1 MIIFEQT
8 ETQKKILEMCKDW
21 APEYILEWLDGYMWR
36 PAVRS
41 MLKYKIPDDL
51 LEEMDDYS
59 ETLRND
65 QILHGDLDT
74 NEKIKYA
81 KAILK
86 EHKLAL
92 KTFSTDIYSE
102 LINAVKEVADDV
114 KFVKSKNGKLIL
126 VAEDWVEEI
135 KKSMSDDMKETIRM
149 GLRLWINEETP
160 VNIFIGG
167 YSLTMTPAEL
177 ENYFMSLNPPVKPF
191 FLFLDGTAD
200 NFIKQLDK
208 ELINSAKKWMN
219 ETANSMPKD
228 LKDNIQIGYTLL
240 NDETKPID
248 IIINGRLGTKTR
260 EEVES
265 YFMNLN
271 PPVTPTFNLI

>member
-1 MIIFEQT
+1 MTTFELT
-8 ETQKKILEMCKDW
+8 ETQKKILEIYKDW
-21 APEYILEWLDGYMWR
+21 APEFLLENISRYIMNDDFL
-36 PAVRS
+36 
-41 MLKYKIPDDL
+41 LKSKIPDDL

-59 ETLRND
+59 ETLRD
-65 QILHGDLDT
+65 DHILHSDLDT
-74 NEKIKYA
+74 TEKIKYA
-81 KAILK
+81 KAIIK
-86 EHKLAL
+86 EHKLLLTTFSFDIYTELMNTISEVAEYSKTL
-92 KTFSTDIYSE
+92 KTKKGQRMLAS
-102 LINAVKEVADDV
+102 INWMKEVR
-114 KFVKSKNGKLIL
+114 
-126 VAEDWVEEI
+126 
-135 KKSMSDDMKETIRM
+135 KSMPNDMKETIRM
-149 GLRLWINEETP
+149 GLSCLFDGSDPSSI
-160 VNIFIGG
+160 IIGG

-219 ETANSMPKD
+219 ETANTMPKD

>member
-8 ETQKKILEMCKDW
+8 ETQKKILEMYNDW
-21 APEYILEWLDGYMWR
+21 APEFLLENISRYIMSDDFL
-36 PAVRS
+36 
-41 MLKYKIPDDL
+41 LKSKIPDDL

-65 QILHGDLDT
+65 KILHGNLDT
-74 NEKIKYA
+74 NEKIKHA
-81 KAILK
+81 KVIIK
-86 EHKLAL
+86 EHKLL
-92 KTFSTDIYSE
+92 LTTFSFDIYTE
-102 LINAVKEVADDV
+102 LMNAI
-114 KFVKSKNGKLIL
+114 SK
-126 VAEDWVEEI
+126 VAEDSKTLKT
-135 KKSMSDDMKETIRM
+135 KKGQRMLASIEWMNVARKSILGDMKETIRI
-149 GLRLWINEETP
+149 GLSCLFDGSDPSSI
-160 VNIFIGG
+160 IIGG
-167 YSLTMTPAEL
+167 YSLMMTPAEL

-260 EEVES
+260 EEVEG
-265 YFMNLN
+265 YFMSLN
-271 PPVTPTFNLI
+271 PPVTPTFNLR

>member
-8 ETQKKILEMCKDW
+8 ETQKKILEMYKNW
-21 APEYILEWLDGYMWR
+21 APEFLLENISRYIMSDDFL
-36 PAVRS
+36 
-41 MLKYKIPDDL
+41 LKSKIPDDL

-65 QILHGDLDT
+65 KILHGDLDT
-74 NEKIKYA
+74 NEKIKHA
-81 KAILK
+81 KAIIK
-86 EHKLAL
+86 EHKLL
-92 KTFSTDIYSE
+92 LTTFSFDIYTELMNTISE
-102 LINAVKEVADDV
+102 
-114 KFVKSKNGKLIL
+114 
-126 VAEDWVEEI
+126 VAEDSKTLKTKKGQRMLASIEWMNVVR
-135 KKSMSDDMKETIRM
+135 KSMPGDMKETIRI
-149 GLRLWINEETP
+149 GLSCLFDGSDPSSI
-160 VNIFIGG
+160 IIGG

-271 PPVTPTFNLI
+271 PPVTPTFNLR

>member
-8 ETQKKILEMCKDW
+8 ETQKKILEMYKNW
-21 APEYILEWLDGYMWR
+21 APEFLLENISRYIMSDDFL
-36 PAVRS
+36 
-41 MLKYKIPDDL
+41 LKSKIPDNL

-65 QILHGDLDT
+65 KILHGNLDT
-74 NEKIKYA
+74 NEKIKHA
-81 KAILK
+81 KAIIK
-86 EHKLAL
+86 EHKLL
-92 KTFSTDIYSE
+92 LTTFSFDIYTELMNTISE
-102 LINAVKEVADDV
+102 
-114 KFVKSKNGKLIL
+114 
-126 VAEDWVEEI
+126 VAEDSKTLKTKKGQRMLASIEWMNVVR
-135 KKSMSDDMKETIRM
+135 KSMPGDMKETIRI
-149 GLRLWINEETP
+149 GLSCLFDGSDPSSI
-160 VNIFIGG
+160 IIGG

-260 EEVES
+260 EEVEA
-265 YFMNLN
+265 YFMSLN
-271 PPVTPTFNLI
+271 PPVTPTFNLR

>member
-1 MIIFEQT
+1 
-8 ETQKKILEMCKDW
+8 
-21 APEYILEWLDGYMWR
+21 
-36 PAVRS
+36 
-41 MLKYKIPDDL
+41 MLASINWMK
-51 LEEMDDYS
+51 E
-59 ETLRND
+59 LR
-65 QILHGDLDT
+65 
-74 NEKIKYA
+74 
-81 KAILK
+81 
-86 EHKLAL
+86 
-92 KTFSTDIYSE
+92 
-102 LINAVKEVADDV
+102 
-114 KFVKSKNGKLIL
+114 
-126 VAEDWVEEI
+126 
-135 KKSMSDDMKETIRM
+135 KSMPSDMKETIRM
-149 GLRLWINEETP
+149 GLSCLFDGSDPSSI
-160 VNIFIGG
+160 IIGG

-177 ENYFMSLNPPVKPF
+177 ENYFMVLNPPVKPF

>member
-8 ETQKKILEMCKDW
+8 ETQKKILEMYKNW
-21 APEYILEWLDGYMWR
+21 APDFLLENISRYIMSDDFL
-36 PAVRS
+36 
-41 MLKYKIPDDL
+41 LKSKIPDNL

-65 QILHGDLDT
+65 KILHGNLDT
-74 NEKIKYA
+74 NEKIKHA
-81 KAILK
+81 KAIIK
-86 EHKLAL
+86 EHKLL
-92 KTFSTDIYSE
+92 LTTFSFDIYTELMNTISE
-102 LINAVKEVADDV
+102 
-114 KFVKSKNGKLIL
+114 
-126 VAEDWVEEI
+126 VAEDSKTLKTKKGQRMLASIEWMNVVR
-135 KKSMSDDMKETIRM
+135 KSMPGDMKETIRI
-149 GLRLWINEETP
+149 GLSCLFDGSDPSSI
-160 VNIFIGG
+160 IIGG

-260 EEVES
+260 EEVEA
-265 YFMNLN
+265 YFMSLN

>member
-8 ETQKKILEMCKDW
+8 ETQKKILEMYKNW
-21 APEYILEWLDGYMWR
+21 APDFLLENISRYIMSDDFL
-36 PAVRS
+36 
-41 MLKYKIPDDL
+41 LKSKIPDNL

-65 QILHGDLDT
+65 KILHGNLDT
-74 NEKIKYA
+74 NEKIKHA
-81 KAILK
+81 KAIIK
-86 EHKLAL
+86 EHKLL
-92 KTFSTDIYSE
+92 LTTFSFDIYTELMNTISE
-102 LINAVKEVADDV
+102 
-114 KFVKSKNGKLIL
+114 
-126 VAEDWVEEI
+126 VAEDSKTLKTKKGQRMLASINWMKELR
-135 KKSMSDDMKETIRM
+135 KSMPSDMKETIRM
-149 GLRLWINEETP
+149 GLSCLFDGSDPSSI
-160 VNIFIGG
+160 IIGG

-200 NFIKQLDK
+200 DFIKQLDK

-260 EEVES
+260 EEVEA
-265 YFMNLN
+265 YFMSLN
-271 PPVTPTFNLI
+271 PPVTPTFNLR

>member
-8 ETQKKILEMCKDW
+8 ETQKKILEMCKNL
-21 APEYILEWLDGYMWR
+21 APEFLLENISRYIMSDDFL
-36 PAVRS
+36 
-41 MLKYKIPDDL
+41 LKSKIPDDL

-65 QILHGDLDT
+65 KILHGNLDT

-271 PPVTPTFNLI
+271 PPVTPIFNLI

>member
-8 ETQKKILEMCKDW
+8 ETQKKILEMYKNW
-21 APEYILEWLDGYMWR
+21 APEFLLENISRYIMNDDFL
-36 PAVRS
+36 
-41 MLKYKIPDDL
+41 LKSKIPDNL

-59 ETLRND
+59 EALRND
-65 QILHGDLDT
+65 KILHGNLDT
-74 NEKIKYA
+74 NEKIKHA
-81 KAILK
+81 KAIIK
-86 EHKLAL
+86 EHKLL
-92 KTFSTDIYSE
+92 LTTFSFDIYTELMNAISE
-102 LINAVKEVADDV
+102 
-114 KFVKSKNGKLIL
+114 
-126 VAEDWVEEI
+126 VAEDSKTLKTKKGQRMLASIEWMNVVR
-135 KKSMSDDMKETIRM
+135 KSMPGDMKETIRI
-149 GLRLWINEETP
+149 GLSCLFDGSDPSSI
-160 VNIFIGG
+160 IIGG

-265 YFMNLN
+265 YFMSLN
-271 PPVTPTFNLI
+271 PPVTPTFNLR

>member
-8 ETQKKILEMCKDW
+8 ETQKKILEMYKNW
-21 APEYILEWLDGYMWR
+21 APEFLLENISRYIMSDDFL
-36 PAVRS
+36 
-41 MLKYKIPDDL
+41 LKSKIPDDL

-65 QILHGDLDT
+65 KILHGNLDT
-74 NEKIKYA
+74 TEKIKHA
-81 KAILK
+81 KDIIK
-86 EHKLAL
+86 EHKLL
-92 KTFSTDIYSE
+92 LTTFSFDIYTELMNTISE
-102 LINAVKEVADDV
+102 
-114 KFVKSKNGKLIL
+114 
-126 VAEDWVEEI
+126 VAEDSKTLKT
-135 KKSMSDDMKETIRM
+135 KKGQRMLASIEWMNVVRKSIPGDMKETIRI
-149 GLRLWINEETP
+149 GLSCLFDGSDPSSI
-160 VNIFIGG
+160 IIGG